1 MSSRKAI
8 PNKSLPR
15 SEVLERIL
23 VKDFSLR
30 FYLGMPLFLL
40 LSLQDVAGDVH
51 YVRRAV
57 PWAME
62 TIGLSARCWLCIYS
76 VFAVIEYLCDLSW
89 LGRKIVTLSL
99 RLLGTHVREY
109 KRKPSFPFVFR
120 SLNRTF
126 EAWRLQ
132 VTHVRKNKRKGIF
145 FCFSLT

>member
-1 MSSRKAI
+1 
-8 PNKSLPR
+8 
-15 SEVLERIL
+15 
-23 VKDFSLR
+23 
-30 FYLGMPLFLL
+30 MPLFLL

-62 TIGLSARCWLCIYS
+62 AIGRSARCWLCIYS

-109 KRKPSFPFVFR
+109 KRKPSFSFAFRSLNHTFEAWASKLLTFGKSKEKVFSFVFR
-120 SLNRTF
+120 SLNRNF
-126 EAWRLQ
+126 EPMALRYSRSGIQ
-132 VTHVRKNKRKGIF
+132 KKNEF
-145 FCFSLT
+145 SFCIPLT